1 MKEVRVGWDFTICS
15 GCGVTGDFTVI
26 TKSEKDNYFFDG
38 ENVICNVC
46 GNIGVIDIVDAE
58 GLDVYWEE

>member
-1 MKEVRVGWDFTICS
+1 MKEVQVDWDFTSCS
-15 GCGVTGDFTVI
+15 ECGATGDFTVI